1 MKWAVAIFV
10 FLWLLCGLIGA
21 DMNGD
26 LDTLHWKEIARGPI
40 TLTQAINDNPT
51 QVPGLS

>member
-1 MKWAVAIFV
+1 MKWAFGVFV

-21 DMNGD
+21 YMNDD
-26 LDTLHWKEIARGPI
+26 LDTDHWKEIAWGPF

-51 QVPGLS
+51 TVPGLK